1 MNVCMRLSGNY
12 IYGIHVT
19 VYVCMY
25 VCMHVRSVNAYLQ
38 VLRAALWWTI
48 RTLPRRRSSTCV
60 CPSSARTPYPRPA
73 RPCAAVSD
81 RMGATSTR
89 RQEWMWSVAGPQR
102 IMHVCM
108 YVSTCFC
115 VHLSVKRF
123 GSDERATKAS
133 KGTSFPYI
141 HSHNYPSPPVPTSSL
156 SLTSGGRPGSRATTG
171 S

>member
-1 MNVCMRLSGNY
+1 MYVYTVCMSVCMHVCYDCMDISMNVCMRLSGNY

-19 VYVCMY
+19 VY

-89 RQEWMWSVAGPQR
+89 RQEWMWSEAGPQR
-102 IMHVCM
+102 IMYVCMYICMHLCMYACIYVCM
-108 YVSTCFC
+108 YV
-115 VHLSVKRF
+115 
-123 GSDERATKAS
+123 
-133 KGTSFPYI
+133 
-141 HSHNYPSPPVPTSSL
+141 
-156 SLTSGGRPGSRATTG
+156 
-171 S
+171 